1 MATRKAAIT
10 KVVTTEAES
19 LNAELSSDI
28 SKLSETAL
36 KSFKRAI
43 DQRLTQLEQE
53 DAARKERD
61 RIAAEKAA
69 KVAAEK
75 AAEKAHKDVTAE
87 IDRITNESNKAIHE
101 AKNKI
106 EKLIHDFRETHDRH
120 HDYYIS
126 AYIGDA
132 EYSEGEDRWVTSSY

>member
-1 MATRKAAIT
+1 MATRKAT
-10 KVVTTEAES
+10 TSKVVTTEAES

-53 DAARKERD
+53 DSARKERE
-61 RIAAEKAA
+61 RVAAEKAA
-69 KVAAEK
+69 KIAAET
-75 AAEKAHKDVTAE
+75 AHKVLTGE
-87 IDRITNESNKAIHE
+87 IDRITGEANTVVRE
-101 AKNKI
+101 AKRKV
-106 EKLIHDFRETHDRH
+106 EQLIQDFRETHDQD

-132 EYSEGEDRWVTSSY
+132 EYNEGNDNWVTSSY